1 MVAPADRLSRER
13 PVRRTQATP
22 RAPPGVQAS
31 GECRL
36 RGAHGRC
43 DYPPEAIAIRRSGL
57 SLGGVLGEQT
67 GSYPGADTAM
77 VARTATRAV
86 QLPNHTVSPRFL
98 HERVDHQLLQAPG
111 ST

>member
-57 SLGGVLGEQT
+57 SLGGVQ
-67 GSYPGADTAM
+67 
-77 VARTATRAV
+77 ATEVVNVQRCSWSGRQNGDQDQCCCRA
-86 QLPNHTVSPRFL
+86 PTVRPSL
-98 HERVDHQLLQAPG
+98 LERIDQQRSNG
-111 ST
+111 GMI